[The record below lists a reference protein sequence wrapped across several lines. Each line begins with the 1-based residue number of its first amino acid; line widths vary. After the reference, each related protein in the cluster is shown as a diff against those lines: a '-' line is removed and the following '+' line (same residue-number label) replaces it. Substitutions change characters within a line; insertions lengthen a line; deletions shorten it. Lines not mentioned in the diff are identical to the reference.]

1 VTATDSTDIDC
12 HIIGTLE
19 EADMSKTIVI
29 TGASNGIGA
38 VAARQL
44 RTAGHTVVIVG
55 RSHERTQRIAEELD
69 SDYFVADFT
78 SLASVREL
86 AAGLEALHPRIDVL
100 MNNAGGVF
108 GDRTRTVDG
117 FEKTLQVNHLAPYL
131 LTRLLMDR
139 LLASH
144 ASVIQTSSSGAR
156 LFGHLDIDD
165 LNNDTSYKPHK
176 AYGDTKLANILFTK
190 ELHTRFHAQN
200 LSAAAVHP
208 GGSVATAFASD
219 TTSFM
224 RFIYGNP
231 VGRLFM
237 LSPERGADPLVWLAQ
252 GSAGVEWQPGVYYEK
267 RKPARRNNPQS
278 DDADLARRLWERSAE
293 LVGLEP

>member
-1 VTATDSTDIDC
+1 MPKI
-12 HIIGTLE
+12 
-19 EADMSKTIVI
+19 IVI

-38 VAARQL
+38 VAARAL
-44 RTAGHTVVIVG
+44 RAAGHTVVVVG
-55 RSHERTQRIAEELD
+55 RSRERTQRVAKELD

-86 AAGLEALHPRIDVL
+86 AAALEARHPRIDVL

-131 LTRLLMDR
+131 LTRLLMDG
-139 LLASH
+139 LLRSE

-156 LFGHLDIDD
+156 LFGHIDVDD
-165 LNNDTSYKPHK
+165 LNNDTAYKPHK
-176 AYGDTKLANILFTK
+176 AYGDTKLANILFTR
-190 ELHTRFHAQN
+190 ELHTRFHGRG

-208 GGSVATAFASD
+208 GASVATAFASD

-224 RFIYGNP
+224 RFVYGNP
-231 VGRLFM
+231 LGRLFM
-237 LSPERGADPLVWLAQ
+237 FSPERGADPLVWLAE
-252 GSAGVEWQPGVYYEK
+252 GTAGADWQSGVYYEK
-267 RKPARRNNPQS
+267 RKPARRSNPQS
-278 DDADLARRLWERSAE
+278 DDAGLARRLWDRSAE
-293 LVGLEP
+293 LVGLAP